1 METARSLLGD
11 LLRQARLQSKHRSQE
26 RLARVVGK
34 ERTTITHAELGDKVP
49 SSEVLEDILAQCGIT
64 AIAADA
70 IRGIHRLARREGGD
84 GEPVKTWFVGW
95 VDAEAAAW
103 RITFWNPGAVPGL
116 LQTKDYAYH
125 TFRVYGLGHEQ
136 AEAATAA
143 RMERQKIL
151 ERDTPPTVVAI
162 IDEVV
167 LQRQL
172 GTREVMAGQCQKLLD
187 ASEHPSVIIQVVR
200 GASAGI
206 GGALALAE
214 GPRGSVLLSGS
225 VLEDTVTA
233 DGSQVRAASVIVDAV
248 RGAAVTTA
256 DSRVIIGESHQ
267 RWTA

>member
-1 METARSLLGD
+1 METTRSLLGD
-11 LLRQARLQSKHRSQE
+11 LLRQARQQSRYASQE
-26 RLARVVGK
+26 QLARVIGK

-49 SSEVLEDILAQCGIT
+49 SLDVLEEILAACDVTG
-64 AIAADA
+64 IAADA
-70 IRGIHRLARREGGD
+70 VRGIHRLARREGGD
-84 GEPVKTWFVGW
+84 AEPVRIWFAGW
-95 VDAEAAAW
+95 TDAEGKAW

-116 LQTKDYAYH
+116 LQTRDYAYH
-125 TFRVYGLGHEQ
+125 TFRVFGLGHEQ
-136 AEAATAA
+136 AGAAAQA
-143 RMERQKIL
+143 RVERQKVL
-151 ERDTPPTVVAI
+151 GAGSPPTVVAI

-172 GTREVMAGQCQKLLD
+172 GSREVMRDQCAKLLEM
-187 ASEHPSVIIQVVR
+187 SEHPSVIIQVVR

-214 GPRGSVLLSGS
+214 GPQGTVLLSGS

-248 RGAAVTTA
+248 RGVAATTGE
-256 DSRVIIGESHQ
+256 SRGIIGEAHQ